1 MTKRFSVLFSA
12 AVAACVTM
20 LPIEGIA
27 ENRSESILF
36 NDAGV
41 LSQRTF
47 PDMADNQADEISFES
62 IVANGTSPVLMTADY
77 SRSAAELQ
85 AEQALWPFVDKEKS
99 AKKAKPKSSR
109 KAFFLSLLLPGLGET
124 YVGSKRGLIFM
135 GAEVFAWY
143 MYLTNTGEGND
154 LEVEYQDFAER
165 HWNYTDKV
173 HSDGSDLG
181 YNYWDWL
188 VNVYDI
194 NDDEV
199 QFDDYLEIKQIVEDG
214 GASHSLPTS
223 KTQQYYEMIGKY
235 DHFIYGWEDIT
246 DLNPSLVTDG
256 EPNGTY
262 VLASDTDKIESK
274 LRLEYMSVRG
284 KSNDKL
290 KAGQMGINVM
300 ILNRIFSAI
309 SAGRLAYHHNKQFET
324 DLSKVRIH
332 FVEKYIIDNKVPM
345 VMLTKKF

>member
-1 MTKRFSVLFSA
+1 MTKRFSVLFSSA
-12 AVAACVTM
+12 LLTFVTM
-20 LPIEGIA
+20 LPVDGIA
-27 ENRSESILF
+27 ENNSDSILF
-36 NDAGV
+36 NYTGARH
-41 LSQRTF
+41 QRTF
-47 PDMADNQADEISFES
+47 PDMADDSSDELTFDS
-62 IVANGTSPVLMTADY
+62 IVTDGTSPGLVTVDYAASRAEFQAD
-77 SRSAAELQ
+77 Q
-85 AEQALWPFVDKEKS
+85 AIWPFGSKEKS
-99 AKKAKPKSSR
+99 TEKVRPKSSR

-124 YVGSKRGLIFM
+124 YVGSKRGLLFM

-154 LEVEYQDFAER
+154 LEAEYQEFAET

-173 HSDGSDLG
+173 HSDGSDIY

-194 NDDEV
+194 NEDEV
-199 QFDDYLEIKQIVEDG
+199 QPEDYLEIKEIVEDA
-214 GASHSLPTS
+214 GASHSLPTT

-235 DHFIYGWEDIT
+235 DHFVYGWEDIT
-246 DLNPSLVTDG
+246 DLNPSLLTDG

-262 VLASDTDKIESK
+262 VAAVDTGKIKSD

-300 ILNRIFSAI
+300 ILNRICSAI